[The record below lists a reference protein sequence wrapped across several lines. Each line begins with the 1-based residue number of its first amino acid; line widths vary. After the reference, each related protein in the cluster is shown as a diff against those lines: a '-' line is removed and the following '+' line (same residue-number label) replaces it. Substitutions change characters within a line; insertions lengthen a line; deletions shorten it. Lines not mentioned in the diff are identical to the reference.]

1 MSKNL
6 SLSME
11 QVNEITNNSD
21 SINSKRA
28 MTPRLEIM
36 MKREAKRKEEE
47 EHLTFKPKINTTSST
62 ITQSTTGLGS
72 KRFDLLYEDAKK
84 RKELLSDKVNHS
96 IDKDLT
102 FKPTINSR
110 SRSSS
115 RNRNNKDDDTQS
127 ISSNS
132 SSVHDR
138 LYQSSKVT
146 STNTSLIQTPTF
158 KPQITKRAS
167 SLDRSNSIS
176 SETTERLYILSKTN
190 KDKHEQFI
198 NNETLKLSKEL
209 TFQPKINKK
218 SRDLSN
224 SRSSKTDGDIPVHER
239 LLKYEE
245 TKTKKLELAREEKLK
260 QELAEA
266 TFTPSI
272 ISSPNVTI
280 SSPNKN
286 VNVFEKLSKPNNKDK
301 DIALKLAEMESDL
314 FKPHIYSKRSAS
326 PSIKSPDGENVH
338 DRLFKQAEQKKIE
351 LEKER
356 LEREAEIMKDVTFSP
371 AINTYTPTTTD
382 ADKNTTVF
390 NRLSTN
396 KSYIQDVLKKLKEE
410 NDLSECTF
418 KPDLSSSQNKLGVQV
433 NRNHG
438 EDIYTRLNAEA
449 ERLKIE
455 HKKREEERLI
465 EEMKDVTFKPN
476 LVASDRYSTPSR
488 GSDPVYI
495 RLNAEAD
502 KHRIEQQ
509 KREELKLQEELKEAT
524 FTPNIPKSSSNL
536 IQRKSSYNM
545 LTASSQLRQVEKV
558 DKSKRISISSKSIS
572 SKNVNKT
579 VKQDDDDDDDLEN
592 VHVSDITPIVNELD
606 INNLIIE
613 TKNSNSK
620 VVKSVTTPS
629 NKSFSLKSP
638 SSTKSTSNSS
648 KIQSNQSTVNKIKS
662 TKVSDDDI
670 NKSITSPSNVI
681 TTSTGSTI
689 VFRTANSSKS
699 TPSTIN
705 PISSN
710 SNKKT
715 ITSSTIK
722 NRNAST
728 TTNTTINTTIDPVI
742 ESSTV
747 IDESKY
753 VEVEDDI
760 NEIVDSSLVTS
771 TINNEIEEVD
781 INNESSNDN

>member
-1 MSKNL
+1 
-6 SLSME
+6 
-11 QVNEITNNSD
+11 
-21 SINSKRA
+21 
-28 MTPRLEIM
+28 
-36 MKREAKRKEEE
+36 
-47 EHLTFKPKINTTSST
+47 
-62 ITQSTTGLGS
+62 
-72 KRFDLLYEDAKK
+72 
-84 RKELLSDKVNHS
+84 
-96 IDKDLT
+96 
-102 FKPTINSR
+102 
-110 SRSSS
+110 
-115 RNRNNKDDDTQS
+115 
-127 ISSNS
+127 
-132 SSVHDR
+132 
-138 LYQSSKVT
+138 
-146 STNTSLIQTPTF
+146 
-158 KPQITKRAS
+158 
-167 SLDRSNSIS
+167 
-176 SETTERLYILSKTN
+176 
-190 KDKHEQFI
+190 
-198 NNETLKLSKEL
+198 
-209 TFQPKINKK
+209 
-218 SRDLSN
+218 
-224 SRSSKTDGDIPVHER
+224 
-239 LLKYEE
+239 
-245 TKTKKLELAREEKLK
+245 
-260 QELAEA
+260 
-266 TFTPSI
+266 
-272 ISSPNVTI
+272 
-280 SSPNKN
+280 
-286 VNVFEKLSKPNNKDK
+286 
-301 DIALKLAEMESDL
+301 MESDL